1 MAEHDQTIK
10 QEEYA
15 TPVESQD
22 RGLFDFMGKKVEE
35 KKPEEE
41 TISHEFEHKV
51 HVTEPDHKVEE
62 EHKEEEKH
70 ESLIQK
76 LTRSDSNSSSGGNP
90 RQHTTS
96 LDDVV
101 TRQPTTTSPDDVAC
115 QVTHHIILHVAHT
128 QVENVT
134 SSADI
139 TYHVIC

>member
-15 TPVESQD
+15 TLVESQD

-51 HVTEPDHKVEE
+51 HVTEPEHKVEE

-70 ESLIQK
+70 EGLIQK
-76 LTRSDSNSSSGGNP
+76 LTRSDSNSSSSSEEEVEENGEKKKKKKLKDKIKEKISGDDKEEEKRGEERVP
-90 RQHTTS
+90 RQDQGETPERRPEE
-96 LDDVV
+96 D
-101 TRQPTTTSPDDVAC
+101 
-115 QVTHHIILHVAHT
+115 
-128 QVENVT
+128 
-134 SSADI
+134 
-139 TYHVIC
+139 